1 VRPLA
6 SLRDI
11 QSRIN
16 STKKT
21 SQITKAMEM
30 VSASKLNRAETNAKS
45 FNPYMDK
52 IQDVVASIASG
63 SRNATHPML
72 KSREVKRTG
81 YVVITSDRGLAG
93 AYNSSILRTVYNK
106 IKQNHQSPNE
116 YGVIVVGRVGRDFFK
131 KREVPIMLE
140 VIGLSDQPSFS
151 DIKDLASQTV
161 NMFGDETFDE
171 IHLFYNH
178 FVSAIQQEVTEK
190 QLLPLTDIGAESK
203 SLNLTSYEFEPS
215 QEEILEVLLP
225 QYAESLIYGA
235 LLDGKASE
243 HAARMTAMKN
253 ATDNAKDLISSLTL
267 VYNRA
272 RQAAITQEITEIVGG
287 AAALE

>member
-1 VRPLA
+1 MA

-11 QSRIN
+11 QSRIT

-30 VSASKLNRAETNAKS
+30 VSASKLSRAESNAKS
-45 FNPYMDK
+45 FVPYMEK
-52 IQDVVASIASG
+52 IQEVVANIALG
-63 SRNATHPML
+63 SNEGSHPML
-72 KSREVKRTG
+72 TSRPVKKTG

-93 AYNSSILRTVYNK
+93 AYNSSVLRKVFQT
-106 IKQNHQSPNE
+106 IKERHKSQDE
-116 YGVIVVGRVGRDFFK
+116 YAIIVIGRVGRDFFK
-131 KREVPIMLE
+131 ARNMNIVLE
-140 VIGLSDQPSFS
+140 ILGVSDHPNFD
-151 DIKDLASQTV
+151 DISSITKQAV
-161 NMFGDETFDE
+161 GMFADGTLDE
-171 IHLFYNH
+171 LYLYYNH
-178 FVSAIQQEVTEK
+178 FVSAIQQEVTTK
-190 QLLPLTDIGAESK
+190 KLLPLADLAANTK
-203 SLNLTSYEFEPS
+203 MTSYEFEPS
-215 QEEILEVLLP
+215 SEEILEVLLP

-243 HAARMTAMKN
+243 HAARMTAMRS
-253 ATDNAKDLISSLTL
+253 ATDNASELISGLSL